1 MSTMQV
7 QMHRRR
13 QTD

>member
-7 QMHRRR
+7 
-13 QTD
+13 